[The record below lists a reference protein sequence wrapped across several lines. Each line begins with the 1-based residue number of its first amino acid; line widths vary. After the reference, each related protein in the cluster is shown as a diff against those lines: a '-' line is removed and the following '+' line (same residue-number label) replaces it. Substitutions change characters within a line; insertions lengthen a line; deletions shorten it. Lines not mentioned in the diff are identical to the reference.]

1 MPLVTAPPA
10 TDLQIAG
17 LVPLS
22 TVDWPDHL
30 AATVFLQGCPW
41 RCGYCHN
48 TAIIDPTV
56 PGVIDWERVRSLLD
70 ARRGLLD
77 GVVFTGG
84 EALRQAALPSAIDEV
99 RARGFKVGL
108 HTAGCYPRRLAEV
121 IDRVSWVGLDIKAM
135 PDDYREVVGANA
147 GFKGWQCLETVLEA
161 GIDYEIRTTVHPGSK
176 AAERFEEIVAALRE
190 RGVTTFALQEV
201 RTAGVDAVFSA
212 MADRWD
218 SAAWSDEFARL
229 IDIGERAGFDRFEVR
244 PA

>member
-1 MPLVTAPPA
+1 MPLLAAPPV

-48 TAIIDPTV
+48 TAIIDPTT
-56 PGVIDWERVRSLLD
+56 PGVIDWERVRSLLQ

-84 EALRQAALPSAIDEV
+84 EALRQAALVPAIDEV
-99 RARGFKVGL
+99 RELGFEVGL

-147 GFKGWQCLETVLEA
+147 GFKGWLCLDTVLEA
-161 GIDYEIRTTVHPGSK
+161 GVDYEIRTTVHPGSK
-176 AAERFEEIVAALRE
+176 AAARFEEIVATLRE

-201 RTAGVDAVFSA
+201 RMTGVDNIFSA
-212 MADRWD
+212 MAERWNTG
-218 SAAWSDEFARL
+218 AWAEEFARL
-229 IDIGERAGFDRFEVR
+229 TDIAERAGFERLTIR